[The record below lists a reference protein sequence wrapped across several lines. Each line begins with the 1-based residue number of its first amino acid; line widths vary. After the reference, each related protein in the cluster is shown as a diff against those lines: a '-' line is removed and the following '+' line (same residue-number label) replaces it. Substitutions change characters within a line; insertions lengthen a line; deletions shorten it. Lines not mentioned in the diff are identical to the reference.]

1 MDYSINQRIKE
12 LRNKLGLNQRE
23 FSKLLSLSGGYIA
36 GVEVNLRNVNDRLIK
51 LIVSQFG
58 VNEEWLRLG
67 NGEMFRKKKTDEKT
81 VRILSLFNDLSPHFQ
96 DVVIGTIELLRKANE
111 IEHKHRIKKKTWV
124 KPA

>member
-1 MDYSINQRIKE
+1 MDYSVNQRIKE

-36 GVEVNLRNVNDRLIK
+36 GVEVNLRNVNDRLVK

-58 VNEEWLRLG
+58 VSEEWLRMG
-67 NGEMFRKKKTDEKT
+67 NGEMFIKKKTDEKA
-81 VRILSLFNDLSPHFQ
+81 VRIVSLFNDLPPHFQ

-111 IEHKHRIKKKTWV
+111 IEHKQHRTKK
-124 KPA
+124 